1 MKQYWIV
8 LFLLGT
14 LLLQAQ
20 LQQPQRP
27 KIGLVLSG
35 GGAKG
40 VAHIGAL
47 KVIEELDI
55 PIDYITGTSMGS
67 IIGGLYAIGYRADDL
82 EHIITSQNWDELLFD
97 YIPRSRL
104 SFRERERVGRY
115 AASFPIEGFK
125 VSLPSGLVAGQNV
138 AALLSHLTLS
148 AHHIEDFNNLPIP
161 FRCVAT
167 AIETG
172 EAVVLKDGYLPDAI
186 RASMS
191 IPSAFSP
198 VELDGQLLVDG
209 GLVRNFPVQDAR
221 DMGADIIIGVDV
233 SSPLYTRRQLNS
245 LVRIME
251 QSVNFM
257 GNASTQEQR
266 TLCNIIIDPDVE
278 DFSILDFSETDS
290 LIARGEVAARTQF
303 DQLKALSDSLH
314 AHYIIPQSKRLTMK
328 VDSLHIN
335 KIYIQGLRQVS
346 TKLVKQMLQLKED
359 RWIAPKQL
367 DAAIERVYGTQ
378 YFERV
383 SYKLEPV
390 AGGVDLF
397 VRVIEKTS
405 VFLNMGVAY
414 DNQLNSVLMLNAMFR
429 NVIGQG
435 SSLSLDADIGENP
448 SFKASYI
455 IYTGW
460 RPGLGFNV
468 DVHLRNWEIPVYAH
482 NDDKLQARFDYH
494 SMVTN
499 IGIRTTY
506 TSSFELGGAI
516 EHKLNNIE
524 PDIVPAEW
532 NATADTYNSVST
544 IAWLRTDTFN
554 RRNFP
559 TRGHLLHFQIQNAS
573 TVAVKDDFKLS
584 DPVQQA
590 IFDYQWI
597 NDITPRFSV
606 DEGFKFALVEGDNI
620 KEDEYI
626 YLGGSSRYERNVLPF
641 YGIKFMNITA
651 TRLFT
656 LHIGSQWEFKDKWYL
671 LTRYNYAKYTSEN
684 IPLTDGEDLHGYAFG
699 MGVDLPIGPL
709 KVLFSRSPERDES
722 YFHVILGHR
731 F

>member
-1 MKQYWIV
+1 MKKTWIV
-8 LFLLGT
+8 VILSCVLMLHG
-14 LLLQAQ
+14 QYSQ
-20 LQQPQRP
+20 SKRP
-27 KIGLVLSG
+27 EIGLVLSG

-40 VAHIGAL
+40 IAHIGAL
-47 KVIEELDI
+47 KVMEELDI

-82 EHIITSQNWDELLFD
+82 ERIVTAQNWDELLFD
-97 YIPRSRL
+97 YIPRNRL
-104 SFRERERVGRY
+104 SFREREQLGRY
-115 AASFPIEGFK
+115 AASFPIEGTK

-148 AHHIEDFNNLPIP
+148 AHHIEDFNSLPIP
-161 FRCVAT
+161 FRCIAT

-172 EAVVLKDGYLPDAI
+172 EPVVLKDGYLPDAI

-221 DMGADIIIGVDV
+221 EMGADIIIGVDV
-233 SSPLYTRRQLNS
+233 SSPLYTSKQLNS

-257 GNASTQEQR
+257 GNASTREQR
-266 TLCNIIIDPDVE
+266 TMCDIIIDPDVE
-278 DFSILDFSETDS
+278 DFSILDFSEIDS
-290 LIARGEVAARTQF
+290 LIARGETAARAQYQ
-303 DQLKALSDSLH
+303 QLKALSDSLH
-314 AHYIIPQSKRLTMK
+314 ARYMLPEAKRLPLQ
-328 VDSLHIN
+328 VDSLHIH
-335 KIYIQGLRQVS
+335 KIYIQGLRRVS

-359 RWIAPKQL
+359 RWIAPRQL

-383 SYKLEPV
+383 SYKLQPV
-390 AGGVDLF
+390 EGGVDLF
-397 VRVIEKTS
+397 VRVIEKTT
-405 VFLNMGVAY
+405 VFLNLGVAY

-435 SSLSLDADIGENP
+435 SSLSFNANIGENP
-448 SFKASYI
+448 SFDASYL

-468 DVHLRNWEIPVYAH
+468 DIKLRDWEIPIYAFS
-482 NDDKLQARFDYH
+482 DDKLQTRYDYR
-494 SMVTN
+494 SLLTN

-506 TSSFELGGAI
+506 TSSFEIGGAI
-516 EHKLNNIE
+516 EHKFNSIK
-524 PDIVPAEW
+524 PDIAPIEW
-532 NATADTYNSVST
+532 NAETNTYNSIST
-544 IAWLRTDTFN
+544 IGWLRIDTLN
-554 RRNFP
+554 RKSFP

-573 TVAVKDDFKLS
+573 TVSVKDGFALS

-590 IFDYQWI
+590 VFDYKW
-597 NDITPRFSV
+597 NEDIVHHFSME
-606 DEGFKFALVEGDNI
+606 EGFQFALVEGGKI
-620 KEDEYI
+620 MEDEYI
-626 YLGGSSRYERNVLPF
+626 YLGGSTRYERNVLPF
-641 YGIKFMNITA
+641 YGIKFMNVTA

-656 LHIGSQWEFKDKWYL
+656 LHVASQWEFRDHWYL
-671 LTRYNYAKYTSEN
+671 LSHYNYAKYTVEN
-684 IPLTDGEDLHGYAFG
+684 IPLTDGQDLHGYALG
-699 MGVDLPIGPL
+699 MGIDLPIGPL
-709 KVLFSRSPERDES
+709 KVLFSRSPEKDEG
-722 YFHVILGHR
+722 YINIVLGHR